1 MKTITLTYLNTS
13 CLDCRGWRSEGAANT
28 GYFDQSLDNV
38 TWKAA
43 YVPLAAVLDCRPEPP
58 VVCSPPSVPA
68 PKPQRALHGWEPPC
82 ISASG
87 WVTAFTG
94 LGVGQRRDGE
104 TSLLPPPPPKKKK
117 GSSWFFIHSDPFKLC
132 LWSTYGDQIVGKY
145 VNKWKKYG
153 LRFHICFKAIDHLSN
168 LLYF

>member
-104 TSLLPPPPPKKKK
+104 TSLLPPPPPPKKKAAV
-117 GSSWFFIHSDPFKLC
+117 GFSSILIPSNCVYGVLTVIKLLENMLINEKNTGWGFIFASK
-132 LWSTYGDQIVGKY
+132 Q
-145 VNKWKKYG
+145 
-153 LRFHICFKAIDHLSN
+153 
-168 LLYF
+168 